1 MNRSAK
7 DILFYSPKCQYS
19 RGLLEKIQ
27 NTPIMNTI
35 VPFNVH
41 EPKHKI
47 PGFVK
52 AVPTLFLVQRREVL
66 VNQALNQW
74 VVQQINMYAS
84 NQNNTGN
91 NPNESHSAPTGNM
104 VNPNMMQ
111 NRGNQGPSKKPI
123 MGLKDDLKGEL
134 NNTTQGISD
143 FNPGEMSSG
152 FSDGYSF
159 LENDEAVASH
169 GFAFIGDA
177 NDTPPI
183 TNINTSNADL
193 GDFPTQNNNSNNGGG
208 GSLNYNP
215 DSFSGGNSQPNYDNN
230 GGSGS
235 LNYNPDPFAGNNSQ
249 PSYGGGGGGSLSYNP
264 DPLANSMPSSNN
276 RENEKRRDFDK
287 KFEDMMK
294 ERELSDSLAGMNF

>member
-7 DILFYSPKCQYS
+7 DILFYSPKCPYS

-27 NTPIMNTI
+27 NTPVMNSI

-41 EPKHKI
+41 DPKHKI

-74 VVQQINMYAS
+74 VTQQIHMYTNS
-84 NQNNTGN
+84 QINSGN
-91 NPNESHSAPTGNM
+91 IPGGAPAVPTGNM
-104 VNPNMMQ
+104 GNPNMMQ
-111 NRGNQGPSKKPI
+111 NRANPGQQHHGPSKKPI

-134 NNTTQGISD
+134 YGGNHSISE
-143 FNPGEMSSG
+143 FNPGEMSSS

-177 NDTPPI
+177 NDTPPV
-183 TNINTSNADL
+183 TSINTNNADL
-193 GDFPTQNNNSNNGGG
+193 GDFPTQNNNSSG
-208 GSLNYNP
+208 GSN
-215 DSFSGGNSQPNYDNN
+215 Q
-230 GGSGS
+230 
-235 LNYNPDPFAGNNSQ
+235 
-249 PSYGGGGGGSLSYNP
+249 SLSYNP
-264 DPLANSMPSSNN
+264 DPFADSGNTQPNYGGGQNLSYNPDPFANNTSTSNN
-276 RENEKRRDFDK
+276 RDTEKRKEFDK
-287 KFEDMMK
+287 KFDEMMK
-294 ERELSDSLAGMNF
+294 EREISDALAGMNY